1 MAKLVLLTTLL
12 TINSNDLSTWCNKA
26 ELPVEVEEKDVTT
39 FASDGWKEHLGGLKV
54 GQLGLEFKQD
64 FAASALDAIMW
75 PLLGTVVPFT
85 LRPSSAAVGA
95 GNPQYGASVL
105 IAAWNPIE
113 GGVGDEAT
121 VSVTYPTSGAIT
133 RTTS

>member
-54 GQLGLEFKQD
+54 GQLGLEGARAK
-64 FAASALDAIMW
+64 AEALVARACKRLDLFGAKAE
-75 PLLGTVVPFT
+75 LL
-85 LRPSSAAVGA
+85 RKAAVF
-95 GNPQYGASVL
+95 VL
-105 IAAWNPIE
+105 E
-113 GGVGDEAT
+113 RR
-121 VSVTYPTSGAIT
+121 S
-133 RTTS
+133 